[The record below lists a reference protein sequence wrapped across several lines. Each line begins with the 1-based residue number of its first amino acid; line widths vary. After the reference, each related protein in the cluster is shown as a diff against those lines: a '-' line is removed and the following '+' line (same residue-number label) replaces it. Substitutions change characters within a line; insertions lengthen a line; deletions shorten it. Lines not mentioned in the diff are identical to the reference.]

1 MIPSI
6 YVKFSYMNSSTGL
19 NNEGDVEGDTDEDE
33 LKEKDEGEVIE
44 SII

>member
-1 MIPSI
+1 
-6 YVKFSYMNSSTGL
+6 MNSSTGL